1 MICICG
7 CVNTNSERDSSKAEA
22 PLKQQI
28 SITYELS
35 VKCVCVYMFIV
46 LLSYRRPFGTEKEYF
61 VQLFLKYDDSMKL
74 PTVGGLLTKMF
85 KEQKISFTWVLTCN
99 SNMAVEVVLCLCDCT
114 CITFIPV
121 IMYLICSI
129 FSGAIEVA
137 YQGSEVWETVQDL
150 SEDYSR
156 S

>member
-1 MICICG
+1 MLCICG

-61 VQLFLKYDDSMKL
+61 VQLFLEYDDSMKL

-85 KEQKISFTWVLTCN
+85 KEQKISFTEVLGLVMVIWLLNWCFVFVIVYV
-99 SNMAVEVVLCLCDCT
+99 SPLSQSLCT
-114 CITFIPV
+114 
-121 IMYLICSI
+121 
-129 FSGAIEVA
+129 
-137 YQGSEVWETVQDL
+137 
-150 SEDYSR
+150 
-156 S
+156 